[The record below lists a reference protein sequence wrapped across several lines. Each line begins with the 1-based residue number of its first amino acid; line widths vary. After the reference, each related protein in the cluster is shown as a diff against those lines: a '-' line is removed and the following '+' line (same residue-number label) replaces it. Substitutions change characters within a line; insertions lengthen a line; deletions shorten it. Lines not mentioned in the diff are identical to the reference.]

1 MTEHLS
7 RLTLTLEVDAPLER
21 ARVATLGPH
30 LHGVLMESIP
40 ADYVQ
45 TLHTVPVNP
54 YSQYALA
61 RSTTSLEWKIST
73 LTNEARQQ
81 IVGPINDAPARGI
94 VVTPA
99 LKEWSAAVHAL
110 LDGRQTVLLRKGGI
124 GEKRFEVAA
133 HEFLLFPTV
142 AHSHAERV
150 RPEHRDLLGP
160 AAADS
165 TDECVLLRAAAKVVA
180 ALPVNRPEGL
190 DAIEDL
196 HIWTAESVRADRLDF
211 RPKHRLA
218 VLVVCAIPLAEP
230 VRLARRPEYGG
241 CTSWVQLP
249 VTPTLAAPV
258 HDEAALA
265 EVAARVREAVG

>member
-1 MTEHLS
+1 MELPGAK
-7 RLTLTLEVDAPLER
+7 RLGDDRRPLGTLRCWRHSDI
-21 ARVATLGPH
+21 G
-30 LHGVLMESIP
+30 
-40 ADYVQ
+40 
-45 TLHTVPVNP
+45 
-54 YSQYALA
+54 
-61 RSTTSLEWKIST
+61 
-73 LTNEARQQ
+73 
-81 IVGPINDAPARGI
+81 PARGI

-196 HIWTAESVRADRLDF
+196 HIWTAESVRAG
-211 RPKHRLA
+211 
-218 VLVVCAIPLAEP
+218 CA
-230 VRLARRPEYGG
+230 
-241 CTSWVQLP
+241 S
-249 VTPTLAAPV
+249 
-258 HDEAALA
+258 
-265 EVAARVREAVG
+265 